1 MNNRPQKQPAEMP
14 VKLKSGG
21 RKSSRKAALVSAEL
35 NTAPE
40 GADQEHRKNGHATNG
55 GSKRRRA
62 SKGGNSPPL
71 TNGDSKRSKMKQ
83 QNPGSESQQAVVST
97 TRTNNK
103 KYIACSNN
111 NNNSNSRNINVSNG
125 QHNINSNHKKAT
137 SAINTPSP
145 SPPKGAAATAKKQD
159 YNYRDTISPPTP
171 LLPASPPP
179 NVAEIVCISDAESE
193 ENEPADYFDR
203 DTEEEDEEPDVLE
216 VEDEVVLVNDTA
228 STPMTK
234 LQLKNVNPKNIA
246 AAAAAA
252 AAAAEAAAAAAEV
265 AAAAAAALP
274 NFGIPT
280 SNSTPLDLNN
290 EAHQKDLES
299 VTDLRSYVKLYSD
312 EAVSLVDFK
321 IIRVLGT
328 GAYGRVFLVRKLTR
342 HDAGQLY
349 AMKVLNKITVVQK
362 RKTAEHTKTERVVL
376 EAVQRSPF
384 LVGLHYA
391 FQSSTKLY
399 LVLDFAKGGELF
411 THLYHAEQFDEARVR
426 VYIAEVVLA
435 VEQLHQLG
443 IIYRDIKLENILLD
457 GDGHIVLSDFGLS
470 KILSEENDHRAH
482 SFCGTLEYMAPE
494 IIRTGPPG
502 HDSAVDWWSVGVLTF
517 ELLTGGP
524 PFSTSDGQSQ
534 QSEISRR
541 IQRDQPP
548 IPASFSAAAKDFV
561 LKMLEKN
568 PKLRLGKNDRDA
580 KEIKQHPF
588 FHGIN
593 WHDLRAKRRKA
604 PYKPVLTC
612 EDDVQNFSSEFT
624 DQRPEDIECDAP
636 PSRIRLF
643 RGYTYVAPEHLEQ
656 MRRDNNCHIEYCNK
670 GLLNMPSRPQD
681 LDLGSRTAGGSYGT
695 CYFAVDSTNDMI
707 FMVKVVPLS
716 KFRASEVDALTSCAM
731 INDGHQNIVQYL
743 GTFRDKC
750 DTWILTE
757 FLVGEELSA
766 PIKRNALNERTC
778 RELFRQILEA
788 VRHIHSK
795 KFIHGDVKP
804 ENIVFESRDDMV
816 VKLVD
821 FGSACY
827 SSNFTSWQ
835 DKPRYTLDYAPPE
848 MLKDPNMVT
857 YTPAVDVY
865 GLGATLYTMLVGHP
879 PYRKD
884 QEDTEHTPE
893 IHHQLRRRMQSETFN
908 HESKLW
914 LSASPEFR
922 HLVECC
928 MLPNP
933 ADRPQLN
940 DILASDWV
948 CGVGS
953 DMDVEFIVPSSPQQ
967 LKEEVEEKEE
977 AAEVEKEEEV
987 EEGEMVYE
995 DEPMSTPGM
1004 SPEDESDTEDI
1015 NMLEEPV
1022 PAIAAPRESFLPRRR
1037 LSRVTSNDVDFLGF
1051 DEEQPGVYIPAEYLI
1066 QPVVYEES
1074 PHEMLPPP
1082 PLAPVAVAP
1091 AFALKTEPE
1100 EKTSKRPRTRQQ
1112 RRAEYHLPLP
1122 FPPVVVKNEVP
1133 PDTEDSKVGLKYLMI
1148 HVPPPRDEPRTTM
1161 ASRTIIAARIERPQP
1176 APKARKTGRPT
1187 NDDENLYGFGKTQ
1200 ASWRKSRASWR
1211 QFCLLINGAQ
1221 QVLKHRFKEHR
1232 RVYCVP
1238 RIKSEIKDEDEIVTP
1253 QIYPRPKVRKQR
1265 APKVPRL
1272 PTRVQP
1278 ERARALRQ
1286 QYVFE

>member
-1 MNNRPQKQPAEMP
+1 MSSRLQKQPAEM
-14 VKLKSGG
+14 VGNLKPSG
-21 RKSSRKAALVSAEL
+21 RESRRKAAVVAAALI
-35 NTAPE
+35 TASE
-40 GADQEHRKNGHATNG
+40 DANEEHRTNGHATNG
-55 GSKRRRA
+55 GGKRRRA
-62 SKGGNSPPL
+62 SKAGKSPVL
-71 TNGDSKRSKMKQ
+71 TNGDSKRPKLKQ
-83 QNPGSESQQAVVST
+83 QNPVSATEKAVST

-103 KYIACSNN
+103 RYIACSNN
-111 NNNSNSRNINVSNG
+111 NNNNNSNSKNINVTNG
-125 QHNINSNHKKAT
+125 QHNNNKKAT
-137 SAINTPSP
+137 T
-145 SPPKGAAATAKKQD
+145 TAKKQD
-159 YNYRDTISPPTP
+159 YNYRDTMSPPTP
-171 LLPASPPP
+171 PSPPSPAP
-179 NVAEIVCISDAESE
+179 NESEVVCISDAESE

-203 DTEEEDEEPDVLE
+203 DTEEEEEEPDVVE
-216 VEDEVVLVNDTA
+216 VEDEILVNDTA
-228 STPMTK
+228 STPTTK
-234 LQLKNVNPKNIA
+234 LQLKNINPKNIA

-252 AAAAEAAAAAAEV
+252 AAAAEAAAAAAE
-265 AAAAAAALP
+265 AAAAAAAASP

-290 EAHQKDLES
+290 EAHQRDLES
-299 VTDLRSYVKLYSD
+299 VTDLRSYVKLYSE

-391 FQSSTKLY
+391 FQSTSKLY

-411 THLYHAEQFDEARVR
+411 THLYHAEHFDEPRVR

-435 VEQLHQLG
+435 LEQLHQLG

-470 KILSEENDHRAH
+470 KILSEENEHRAH

-517 ELLTGGP
+517 ELLTGGS
-524 PFSTSDGQSQ
+524 PFATSDGQSQ

-541 IQRDQPP
+541 IQRDQPQ
-548 IPASFSAAAKDFV
+548 IPSSFSAAAKDFV

-568 PKLRLGKNDRDA
+568 PKLRLGKNERDA

-604 PYKPVLTC
+604 PYKPVLTS
-612 EDDVQNFSSEFT
+612 EDDVQNFSNEFT
-624 DQRPEDIECDAP
+624 DQLPEDIECDAP

-695 CYFAVDSTNDMI
+695 CYFAVDNTNDMI

-731 INDGHQNIVQYL
+731 DDDAHQNIVQYL

-788 VRHIHSK
+788 VRFIHSK

-804 ENIVFESRDDMV
+804 ENVVFESRDDMV

-827 SSNFTSWQ
+827 SSSFTSWQ

-848 MLKDPNMVT
+848 MLQDPNMVT

-865 GLGATLYTMLVGHP
+865 GLGATLYTMRVGHP
-879 PYRKD
+879 PYRQD
-884 QEDTEHTPE
+884 QEDKEHSPE

-914 LSASPEFR
+914 VSASPEFR
-922 HLVECC
+922 ELVEWC
-928 MLPNP
+928 MQPDP
-933 ADRPQLN
+933 ADRPQLD

-948 CGVGS
+948 QSGGGG
-953 DMDVEFIVPSSPQQ
+953 DLDVDIIVPPQLQ
-967 LKEEVEEKEE
+967 QEEHKEEQEP
-977 AAEVEKEEEV
+977 EVEHVDEPEEEV
-987 EEGEMVYE
+987 VNE
-995 DEPMSTPGM
+995 DDDTLEKSTPGM
-1004 SPEDESDTEDI
+1004 LPADAAEDEDEGIT
-1015 NMLEEPV
+1015 LLHEPV
-1022 PAIAAPRESFLPRRR
+1022 QAIAATSESFLIRPTASPP
-1037 LSRVTSNDVDFLGF
+1037 LSDDEDFRERIEINSESDFLGF
-1051 DEEQPGVYIPAEYLI
+1051 DENLPPLHLPSQYYGELPL
-1066 QPVVYEES
+1066 PVPLEETS
-1074 PHEMLPPP
+1074 NAMLPPP
-1082 PLAPVAVAP
+1082 PPSLAPVALAP
-1091 AFALKTEPE
+1091 KTEAE
-1100 EKTSKRPRTRQQ
+1100 ELTIRRPRTRQQ
-1112 RRAEYHLPLP
+1112 RRTETHLLT
-1122 FPPVVVKNEVP
+1122 PVVMNEAIT
-1133 PDTEDSKVGLKYLMI
+1133 DAEDSKVGLYLLMQQL
-1148 HVPPPRDEPRTTM
+1148 PPPADVPIPPTTSTTKTSIATRIARPEPATK
-1161 ASRTIIAARIERPQP
+1161 
-1176 APKARKTGRPT
+1176 APKMGRKKR
-1187 NDDENLYGFGKTQ
+1187 DDENLYGFGKTQ
-1200 ASWRKSRASWR
+1200 VSRQKSRGSWRH
-1211 QFCLLINGAQ
+1211 FCLLINGVQ
-1221 QVLKHRFKEHR
+1221 QVLKNRFKEHR
-1232 RVYCVP
+1232 RVYCLP
-1238 RIKSEIKDEDEIVTP
+1238 HIKSEILDEDEIVLP
-1253 QIYPRPKVRKQR
+1253 QIYPRPKARKQR
-1265 APKVPRL
+1265 PPKVPRP

-1286 QYVFE
+1286 RYVFE